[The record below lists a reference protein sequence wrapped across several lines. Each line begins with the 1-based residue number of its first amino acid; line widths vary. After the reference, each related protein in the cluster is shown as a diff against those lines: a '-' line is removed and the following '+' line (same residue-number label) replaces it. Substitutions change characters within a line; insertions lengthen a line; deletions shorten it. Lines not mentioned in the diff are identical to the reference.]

1 MIVFIIGVSGCGKS
15 TIAKMLSE
23 ATGIP
28 YFDADDFH
36 SKANV
41 DKMSRGQALTDADR
55 ASWLE
60 TLSDHVQKWDKEN
73 GAILACSA
81 LKEKYRMILSKNL
94 KNCTWVFLSGSFDL
108 IHGRMKERKDHYMR
122 AELLQSQFDALEV
135 PDYGIHVDIT
145 ETPQEILKKIKLVLS

>member
-1 MIVFIIGVSGCGKS
+1 
-15 TIAKMLSE
+15 MLSE

-36 SKANV
+36 PKANV

-60 TLSDHVQKWDKEN
+60 TLSDHVQKWDKEK

-94 KNCTWVFLSGSFDL
+94 ENCTWVFLSGSFDL
-108 IHGRMKERKDHYMR
+108 IHEKNEREKRPLYEGRTI
-122 AELLQSQFDALEV
+122 AVS
-135 PDYGIHVDIT
+135 I
-145 ETPQEILKKIKLVLS
+145 

>member
-36 SKANV
+36 PPANV
-41 DKMSRGQALTDADR
+41 DKMRRGEALTDEDR

-60 TLSDHVQKWDKEN
+60 TLSENAQKWDKEN

-81 LKEKYRMILSKNL
+81 LKEKYRRILSRNL
-94 KNCTWVFLSGSFDL
+94 DRCIWVFLSGSFEL
-108 IHGRMKERKDHYMR
+108 ILERIKERKDHYMGT
-122 AELLQSQFDALEV
+122 ALLQSQFDALEI
-135 PDYGIHVDIT
+135 PAYGMHIDIT
-145 ETPQEILKKIKLVLS
+145 ETPEEIIKKIKSVL